1 MKLLILFIALLY
13 VSVYGQ
19 QSMRGI
25 VIDETG
31 VPVPMAKV
39 YCFETSKGALS
50 DSDGSF
56 KVFVNSDSVSLKITS
71 IGFFPLKVSIN
82 FTNDSTYKFVIEH
95 SSESLN
101 EFVVSGNLEGIL
113 KRESPIPI
121 EVYSADYLQKVP
133 APSIFEATQ
142 NINGVRPQVNCSVC
156 NTGDVHIN
164 GMEGPYTMVTIDG
177 MPVVG
182 GLSSVYGLQGIPS
195 SLMDRVEVVKGP
207 ASTLYGSEAVGGLIN
222 VITVPVIAA
231 DKVGVN
237 YSYTSWNESQL
248 DFHVKYGSKK
258 VVSLL
263 GVDHY
268 NYSNPIDKN
277 GDNFTDLT
285 IKKRIS
291 LFHKT
296 AFLRKSEK
304 TATLLVRYM
313 YEDRWGG
320 EVDWE
325 YKHRGGTEKYGESI
339 FTNRLEFIGTYELPI
354 KEKVIFSGSYSRHI
368 QDSYYGDLSYQA
380 NQNIGFGQLVWH
392 KKMSLRQNFLL
403 GTSVRS
409 TYYDDNTTATQTD
422 DFGDLINRPDLFL
435 LPGVFAQ
442 DEFKFNEKS
451 TLLAGIRYDYHNVH
465 KHIVTPRL
473 SYKFDN
479 EKNTELRF
487 SYGNGFRVVNI
498 FTEDHAALTGA
509 RTVEILNDLN
519 PERTHNGNINLVQR
533 INAPFSLITLD
544 ASLFYTYFS
553 NKIVPDYL
561 TDDSKIIYD
570 NLDGYA
576 VSQGATI
583 NMKMIFE
590 FPLRIN
596 FGATFMNVFDEE
608 NGVRNQQL
616 LTEKISGTWSASYA
630 FKKPNISIDYSGSV
644 YGPMKLP
651 VVENDIR
658 SEYSET
664 YSIQN
669 IKVSWEPNSQWTF
682 YTGVRNLANFTPPA
696 NSILRSFDPFD
707 TTAADTISNP
717 NGYTF
722 DPSYVYASFQGV
734 NFFAGVSF
742 KLP

>member
-1 MKLLILFIALLY
+1 MRFVLLVCALQCLF
-13 VSVYGQ
+13 VYGQ
-19 QSMRGI
+19 QLQGR
-25 VIDETG
+25 VVDEKG
-31 VPVPMAKV
+31 AAVPMAKV
-39 YCFETSKGALS
+39 YCLQNSKGALT
-50 DSDGSF
+50 DSEG
-56 KVFVNSDSVSLKITS
+56 VFTLPVNSDSVSLKITS
-71 IGFFPLKVSIN
+71 IGFFPLKETIIFKV
-82 FTNDSTYKFVIEH
+82 DSNYTFVLEH
-95 SSESLN
+95 SSDSLN

-222 VITVPVIAA
+222 VITVPVLAA

-296 AFLRKSEK
+296 AFIRKSEK

-339 FTNRLEFIGTYELPI
+339 FTNRLEIIGTYELPI
-354 KEKVIFSGSYSRHI
+354 IEKVIFSGSYSRHM
-368 QDSYYGDLSYQA
+368 QDSYYGDLAYLA

-392 KKMSLRQNFLL
+392 KKMSTRQKLLL
-403 GTSVRS
+403 GTSVR
-409 TYYDDNTTATQTD
+409 TTFYDDNTSATQSVESGITV
-422 DFGDLINRPDLFL
+422 NQPDLFL
-435 LPGVFAQ
+435 LPGVFGQ
-442 DEFKFNEKS
+442 DEFKINEKS
-451 TLLAGIRYDYHNVH
+451 TLLAGMRYDYHNVH
-465 KHIVTPRL
+465 KHILTPRL

-509 RTVEILNDLN
+509 RDVVILNDLN
-519 PERTHNGNINLVQR
+519 PERTHNGNINWVQR
-533 INAPFSLITLD
+533 INAPFSFITLD

-570 NLDGYA
+570 NLDGFA

-630 FKKPNISIDYSGSV
+630 FKRPSISIDYTGSV

-669 IKVSWEPNSQWTF
+669 IKVSWEPSTKWTI
-682 YTGVRNLANFTPPA
+682 YGGVRNFTNFTPPA

-707 TTAADTISNP
+707 TTAGDVVSNP

-742 KLP
+742 RLP